1 MCMSKVAVKTV
12 NSATE
17 ALAHLADLMKSVC
30 DEVRER
36 AYRLFLEKGGRDG
49 HDLEDW
55 LTAERELLCAPPCE
69 LTENQHEIR
78 IKAEVPGFDANSLQ
92 VDVLPT
98 SITIEGYVE
107 KKQESKEVKTR
118 SQKRLLRQF
127 ELPARIDPQHVK
139 ATLEKDLLEVVA
151 KKEVS
156 TVTPIVKEVTT
167 HSAAA

>member
-1 MCMSKVAVKTV
+1 MSKVPVKTV
-12 NSATE
+12 NSAKE
-17 ALAHLADLMKSVC
+17 ALAHLAELMKSVC

-36 AYRLFLEKGGRDG
+36 AYRLFLEKGGGDG

-69 LTENQHEIR
+69 LTETEHEIR
-78 IKAEVPGFDANSLQ
+78 IKAEVPGFDVKALQ
-92 VDVLPT
+92 VDVLPE

-107 KKQESKEVKTR
+107 KKEEGKGAKTLI
-118 SQKRLLRQF
+118 QKRLLRQF
-127 ELPARIDPQHVK
+127 ELPARVDPQRVK
-139 ATLEKDLLEVVA
+139 ATLENDLLEVVA

-156 TVTPIVKEVTT
+156 TVTPIVNKVNT